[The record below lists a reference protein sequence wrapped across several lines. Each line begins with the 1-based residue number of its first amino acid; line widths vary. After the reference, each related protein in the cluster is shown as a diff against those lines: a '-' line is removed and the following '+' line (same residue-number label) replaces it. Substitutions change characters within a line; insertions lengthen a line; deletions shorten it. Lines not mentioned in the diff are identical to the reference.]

1 MSRHLAAKYL
11 ASHRKRKREEREREN
26 RVVAPLRQAEETIAD
41 RDEEEEGEQEME
53 KEEGEQEM
61 EEEEEIKA
69 PKPRRPAKTSAERVR
84 EFRQRKKLKA
94 QEEAER
100 GGTVAAGNPA
110 ATVNLEPMPGP
121 STGPVRFYPRPD
133 PVQIPSGSGRG
144 TFQADSET
152 FLETGTTAT
161 AGGKPDCAKA
171 DIAFH
176 KKFTDNKLGDY
187 CNVCERIWF
196 SNDLRS
202 ITSDGGRV
210 LVEAGHFESVA
221 GFKVCQTCH
230 NSLRNGKVPTLSTS
244 NGFTYP
250 EKPANL
256 PPLDPITERLIAPRL
271 P

>member
-1 MSRHLAAKYL
+1 MRMSRHLAAKYL

-41 RDEEEEGEQEME
+41 RDEEE
-53 KEEGEQEM
+53 KEGEQEM

-152 FLETGTTAT
+152 FLGEFL
-161 AGGKPDCAKA
+161 AK
-171 DIAFH
+171 
-176 KKFTDNKLGDY
+176 
-187 CNVCERIWF
+187 CE
-196 SNDLRS
+196 
-202 ITSDGGRV
+202 
-210 LVEAGHFESVA
+210 
-221 GFKVCQTCH
+221 Q
-230 NSLRNGKVPTLSTS
+230 
-244 NGFTYP
+244 
-250 EKPANL
+250 
-256 PPLDPITERLIAPRL
+256 RLALI
-271 P
+271 

>member
-1 MSRHLAAKYL
+1 MRMSRHLAAKYL

-152 FLETGTTAT
+152 FLGEFL
-161 AGGKPDCAKA
+161 AKC
-171 DIAFH
+171 D
-176 KKFTDNKLGDY
+176 KLQNK
-187 CNVCERIWF
+187 
-196 SNDLRS
+196 DLLYFIVYS
-202 ITSDGGRV
+202 
-210 LVEAGHFESVA
+210 
-221 GFKVCQTCH
+221 FKT
-230 NSLRNGKVPTLSTS
+230 R
-244 NGFTYP
+244 
-250 EKPANL
+250 
-256 PPLDPITERLIAPRL
+256 
-271 P
+271 